1 MTPYGLPFARYT
13 GDHRNLWARPN
24 KRRRATHKAQIA
36 ATRRQ
41 PKRAE
46 RREARRE
53 IERDRE
59 TGAGA
64 PAKGEQR

>member
-1 MTPYGLPFARYT
+1 MTPYGLPFARFI
-13 GDHRNLWARPN
+13 GPLRNLWARPN
-24 KRRRATHKAQIA
+24 KRRRATHKAQVA

-53 IERDRE
+53 IELE
-59 TGAGA
+59 MGGNH
-64 PAKGEQR
+64 GL